1 MNSKKILI
9 VLLNLFACFILI
21 IGPNVFAEGE
31 ETQSKASKK
40 IEESNITE
48 RPEDTTGSVNDNAGI
63 HPVPG
68 SNDDLGKYGDVG
80 GSSHVGC
87 LIF

>member
-1 MNSKKILI
+1 MI

-21 IGPNVFAEGE
+21 IGPNVFAGGE

-48 RPEDTTGSVNDNAGI
+48 RPEDTTRPVKDNAGI
-63 HPVPG
+63 HPSP
-68 SNDDLGKYGDVG
+68 SSHDDLGKYGDVG
-80 GSSHVGC
+80 GSHIGC
-87 LIF
+87 LVF